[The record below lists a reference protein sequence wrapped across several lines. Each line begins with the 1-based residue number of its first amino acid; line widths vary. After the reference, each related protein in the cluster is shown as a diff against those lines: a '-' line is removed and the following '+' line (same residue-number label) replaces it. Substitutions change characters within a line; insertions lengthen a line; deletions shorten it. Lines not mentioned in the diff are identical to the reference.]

1 MRSFLVVTKQ
11 KKKQMFPSD
20 FCNHVAKVDTRG
32 AYIDGSIFKSPFFIS
47 NGNRCSSPIDHDDSI
62 FELTLLSERQLRVW
76 IKDLSIGGI
85 TPSRNVAK

>member
-1 MRSFLVVTKQ
+1 
-11 KKKQMFPSD
+11 MFPSD
-20 FCNHVAKVDTRG
+20 FYNHVAKVDTRG

-76 IKDLSIGGI
+76 IKDLSISGI
-85 TPSRNVAK
+85 APSRNVAK